1 MHQTHIYDLG
11 FVSPKRR
18 PRTAPE
24 IIFSIN
30 EQHLDE
36 AINRLHKTSAH
47 FFKYANDYLGVDT
60 VAFSLPVPD
69 LFGNK
74 EFGYRNCGY
83 WTAEEGKIHFR
94 LPLQPHPWT
103 GYCSL
108 TIFVLTNALGF
119 PFEES
124 VGANR
129 QQDVTLMTSCV
140 RNRPAGYGH
149 AAGGWLSTAVHQWL
163 KDYAKNKVQSLGI
176 VNGAPMHPTVTKAMR
191 DAWLAVS
198 PPDTRKYYKERDIYG
213 WVRESGAFT
222 LSCFGDACDLSV
234 YPDTWLGEG
243 CESIELGCHNLD
255 QSTQQLT
262 LISGLATICQLV
274 RESS

>member
-1 MHQTHIYDLG
+1 MHQTHIYDLA

-24 IIFSIN
+24 IVFSIN

-36 AINRLHKTSAH
+36 AIDRLHKTSAR
-47 FFKYANDYLGVDT
+47 FFTYANDYLGGDT

-83 WTAEEGKIHFR
+83 WTKQEGQIHFR
-94 LPLQPHPWT
+94 LPLRQHPWT
-103 GYCSL
+103 QYCSL
-108 TIFVLTNALGF
+108 TIFMLTNALGF
-119 PFEES
+119 PFEKS
-124 VGANR
+124 VGRNR
-129 QQDVTLMTSCV
+129 QQDATLMVSCI

-149 AAGGWLSTAVHQWL
+149 ATGGWLSTNVHQWL
-163 KDYAKNKVQSLGI
+163 KDYAKQEMQSLGLTH
-176 VNGAPMHPTVTKAMR
+176 GAPMHPAVIKAMQE
-191 DAWLAVS
+191 AWRAVS
-198 PPDTRKYYKERDIYG
+198 PPDTWKYGKKDIWGGVRD
-213 WVRESGAFT
+213 SGAFT

-234 YPDTWLGEG
+234 YPDTWLDEG

-255 QSTQQLT
+255 HSTQQLT
-262 LISGLATICQLV
+262 LLSGLAKICQLT